1 MTKFI
6 DSFDFEIEEL
16 TKYIDFED
24 LEIISKDLTPGEIK
38 EREAIDNKYKELLEK
53 LKTELADLHPEGPP
67 KNKYNIENYKE
78 WKEYEKKGSKEW
90 HDKRNEL
97 YNLTED
103 YKKQVDDFIIKV
115 QERRFTEIIKSV
127 GIKKFF
133 QDRIKA
139 AEAAINKAVNGNKD
153 PKTKVYTDYGLN
165 EIIKTYK
172 EVIKTSK
179 EVLDKLKT
187 IDKNNI
193 KDLSFSELL
202 HEINI
207 KTSMGDKEEIELLG
221 EMKTID
227 NTITLVDK
235 ITYRLAAGVVPYKEI
250 VPVKM
255 EKGRSKKPITTYINL
270 DIEEISDILPSNIG
284 GEDINLLEAIISL
297 LIGNIKNGINTFT
310 LNDIYRVERRNLKVN
325 PNKRIQEQLKNRI
338 LKLMKTL
345 ITIDS
350 SEEKQAYYKNTDLF
364 YKATSNL
371 LNAHFLEVEVKGNK
385 TMAIKIL
392 DIPLLYRYS
401 EAKKQLTTIPFILTD
416 NKLPKTS
423 AVLILEKYLL
433 RRISQMRNN
442 NKLTRSIL
450 YSTIYD
456 NMNFKH
462 KSKSSIENAKAKTRI
477 NTEEILKQLIQ
488 TNYIKDYQIEKKG
501 RNQYHRLKIIL

>member
-1 MTKFI
+1 MADKQANPWLTEEYANELEKVKQPWTEEFGKEFIAASAEAGRKTGQFI
-6 DSFDFEIEEL
+6 DAR
-16 TKYIDFED
+16 
-24 LEIISKDLTPGEIK
+24 IK
-38 EREAIDNKYKELLEK
+38 EIGKEAFIKEQIENSQRLISELQNPTPEQKYKYTEAYFNDLIEILE
-53 LKTELADLHPEGPP
+53 
-67 KNKYNIENYKE
+67 N
-78 WKEYEKKGSKEW
+78 
-90 HDKRNEL
+90 
-97 YNLTED
+97 
-103 YKKQVDDFIIKV
+103 
-115 QERRFTEIIKSV
+115 
-127 GIKKFF
+127 GI
-133 QDRIKA
+133 
-139 AEAAINKAVNGNKD
+139 V
-153 PKTKVYTDYGLN
+153 
-165 EIIKTYK
+165 
-172 EVIKTSK
+172 
-179 EVLDKLKT
+179 
-187 IDKNNI
+187 
-193 KDLSFSELL
+193 SFSAMLKD
-202 HEINI
+202 I
-207 KTSMGDKEEIELLG
+207 TEIELLG
-221 EMKTID
+221 EMKTIG

-235 ITYRLAAGVVPYKEI
+235 LTYKLAAGLVPYKEI

-255 EKGRSKKPITTYINL
+255 EKDRSKKAITTYINL

-297 LIGNIKNGINTFT
+297 LIGNIKNGINIFT
-310 LNDIYRVERRNLKVN
+310 LNDIYRVERKNLKVN

-364 YKATSNL
+364 YKETSNL

-392 DIPLLYRYS
+392 DIPLLYRYA
-401 EAKKQLTTIPFILTD
+401 EAKKQLTNIPFILTD

-442 NKLTRSIL
+442 NKFRRSIL

>member
-1 MTKFI
+1 MI
-6 DSFDFEIEEL
+6 FEYTEQEKQQLI
-16 TKYIDFED
+16 
-24 LEIISKDLTPGEIK
+24 
-38 EREAIDNKYKELLEK
+38 AID
-53 LKTELADLHPEGPP
+53 
-67 KNKYNIENYKE
+67 
-78 WKEYEKKGSKEW
+78 
-90 HDKRNEL
+90 
-97 YNLTED
+97 
-103 YKKQVDDFIIKV
+103 
-115 QERRFTEIIKSV
+115 
-127 GIKKFF
+127 
-133 QDRIKA
+133 KA
-139 AEAAINKAVNGNKD
+139 IAVK
-153 PKTKVYTDYGLN
+153 
-165 EIIKTYK
+165 
-172 EVIKTSK
+172 
-179 EVLDKLKT
+179 LDKLDKIILSSSKDSTEYQEATREATRLADERQQAFAEMYKQVELKHFKAISGSTDSIIQNAKEQTET
-187 IDKNNI
+187 IINHLYQTMLELYGRLKSDEKNPSGSLVIPIQNI
-193 KDLSFSELL
+193 IEN
-202 HEINI
+202 E
-207 KTSMGDKEEIELLG
+207 KTSLSADVEQGGIILNATQTLAMIRSGLHLHFKALKNDKEALAVINDYIITTVTNSPYIAKYDATAPPKEEIKLLG
-221 EMKTID
+221 EMKTIG

-235 ITYRLAAGVVPYKEI
+235 LTYRLAAGVVPYKEI

-310 LNDIYRVERRNLKVN
+310 LNDIYRVERKNLKVN

-364 YKATSNL
+364 YKETSNL

-433 RRISQMRNN
+433 RRISQMKNN

-488 TNYIKDYQIEKKG
+488 TNYIKDYQIEKEG

>member
-1 MTKFI
+1 MI
-6 DSFDFEIEEL
+6 FEYTEQEKQRLIAV
-16 TKYIDFED
+16 D
-24 LEIISKDLTPGEIK
+24 
-38 EREAIDNKYKELLEK
+38 EAIALKLDKLDKIILNSKKDSAEYQEATKEA
-53 LKTELADLHPEGPP
+53 TRLAD
-67 KNKYNIENYKE
+67 
-78 WKEYEKKGSKEW
+78 
-90 HDKRNEL
+90 
-97 YNLTED
+97 
-103 YKKQVDDFIIKV
+103 
-115 QERRFTEIIKSV
+115 ERQQAFTEIYKQVELKHFKAISGSTDSIIQNAKEQTETIINHLYQTMLELYGRLKGDEKSPSGSLV
-127 GIKKFF
+127 IPIQNIIENEKTNLRADVEQGGIILNATQTLAMIRSGLHLHF
-133 QDRIKA
+133 KA
-139 AEAAINKAVNGNKD
+139 LKNDKEALAVIN
-153 PKTKVYTDYGLN
+153 DY
-165 EIIKTYK
+165 IITTVTNSPYIAKYDATAPP
-172 EVIKTSK
+172 
-179 EVLDKLKT
+179 
-187 IDKNNI
+187 
-193 KDLSFSELL
+193 
-202 HEINI
+202 
-207 KTSMGDKEEIELLG
+207 KEEIKLLG
-221 EMKTID
+221 EMKTIG

-235 ITYRLAAGVVPYKEI
+235 LTYRLAAGVVPYKEI

-310 LNDIYRVERRNLKVN
+310 LNDIYRVERKNLKVN

-364 YKATSNL
+364 YKETSNL

-433 RRISQMRNN
+433 RRISQMKNN

-488 TNYIKDYQIEKKG
+488 TNYIKDYQIEKEG